1 MSKNQRRKKSS
12 DRLSGQQDIRQW
24 AEDRRKETPME
35 RAQRIHNELADAFDR
50 HIFRRRSEPESNR
63 IVPISI
69 PKRNKNKPT
78 NIKENT
84 KKNTK
89 KNVIPIDVDKD
100 IITIPD
106 DSEIIDVE
114 SSSKENTLIEQVAK
128 DNIQIEEL
136 LVPTQ
141 SMESSSE
148 SLERREESLES
159 SLESSAE
166 SLSPEREESRQE
178 PRQEQVFHPVPPDA
192 VNNGVVNNQ
201 TDLVQQPIQRFY
213 FGPESQPDYSDE
225 NFSQRYPYSQDFSG
239 INQNPFI

>member
-24 AEDRRKETPME
+24 TEDRRKETAME

-50 HIFRRRSEPESNR
+50 KRFRRRSEPESNR

-69 PKRNKNKPT
+69 PKRNKNKTT

-89 KNVIPIDVDKD
+89 KNVVPIDVDKD

-114 SSSKENTLIEQVAK
+114 SSSKENTLVEQVAK

-148 SLERREESLES
+148 SLES

-166 SLSPEREESRQE
+166 SLSPEREEPE
-178 PRQEQVFHPVPPDA
+178 PRQEQVFHPVVPDA
-192 VNNGVVNNQ
+192 VNNQ
-201 TDLVQQPIQRFY
+201 TDLIQQPIQPFY
-213 FGPESQPDYSDE
+213 FGPQSSQSQIDYSED
-225 NFSQRYPYSQDFSG
+225 FSQRYPYSQDFSRT
-239 INQNPFI
+239 NENPFI